1 MENLLKCDGGCG
13 MMQVATVYTLP
24 ADGSAPSSLSGG
36 REVKMD
42 QAAYELEPGAQV
54 RIHPLLL
61 FS

>member
-1 MENLLKCDGGCG
+1 MGCG